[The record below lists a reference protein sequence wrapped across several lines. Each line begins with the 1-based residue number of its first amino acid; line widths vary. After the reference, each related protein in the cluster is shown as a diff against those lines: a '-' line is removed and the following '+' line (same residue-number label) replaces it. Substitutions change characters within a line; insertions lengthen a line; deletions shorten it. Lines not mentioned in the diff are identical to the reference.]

1 MRLNNYDRDAF
12 VRSAM
17 NDVPEIDFN
26 VKAQKLINDHLKKV
40 VPVDLQN
47 TITKYPDY
55 FPAHS
60 IATPSP
66 LHNFASRLIAATWEY
81 RNLTKWPDLLEKV
94 EALAELARVQGNQR
108 DALARK
114 LHAAIAPCTTLKQ
127 ALELLPEFAKY
138 LPTERDGDKTCR
150 QMPAVANLVADLM
163 NAGWPKK
170 EVK

>member
-1 MRLNNYDRDAF
+1 MRLNKYDRDAF

-26 VKAQKLINDHLKKV
+26 VKAQKLIIDHLKATL
-40 VPVDLQN
+40 PVDLQN
-47 TITKYPDY
+47 AIAKYPDW
-55 FPAHS
+55 FPAHH
-60 IATPSP
+60 INTPSG
-66 LHNFASRLIAATWEY
+66 LSDFATRLIADAREY
-81 RNLTKWPDLLEKV
+81 RNLTKWPDLLLQVRLIAEESSTQHQQRTTL
-94 EALAELARVQGNQR
+94 EA
-108 DALARK
+108 K
-114 LHAAIAPCTTLKQ
+114 LRAAIGPCTTLKQ

-170 EVK
+170 EK

>member
-12 VRSAM
+12 VISAM

-26 VKAQKLINDHLKKV
+26 VKVQKLSNDHLKKV

-47 TITKYPDY
+47 AITKYPDY

-60 IATPSP
+60 IITPSP
-66 LHNFASRLIAATWEY
+66 LHNFASRLIAETREY
-81 RNLTKWPDLLEKV
+81 RDLTKFPELLVQVKAIAE
-94 EALAELARVQGNQR
+94 EACTQQQQR
-108 DALARK
+108 TTLEAK
-114 LHAAIAPCTTLKQ
+114 LRAAIGPCTTLKQ

-138 LPTERDGDKTCR
+138 LPAERDGDKTCR

-170 EVK
+170 EK